1 MPESFSESDV
11 RTVTLYVEPP
21 KDDESL
27 LNPDS
32 QENDDSSNP
41 HQPPSSP
48 QELPTAFVT
57 GNEYALNSNPIMIS
71 SQSGISLNN
80 LLIEQID
87 EWKNDAEHTDDSA
100 QHFKDLPWG
109 NHKKKEKGYSFTVR

>member
-57 GNEYALNSNPIMIS
+57 GNEYALKNFNNDIGVNSLADLMEE
-71 SQSGISLNN
+71 
-80 LLIEQID
+80 LI
-87 EWKNDAEHTDDSA
+87 
-100 QHFKDLPWG
+100 
-109 NHKKKEKGYSFTVR
+109 

>member
-57 GNEYALNSNPIMIS
+57 GNEYALNSNPILIS
-71 SQSGISLNN
+71 SQSGITKS
-80 LLIEQID
+80 
-87 EWKNDAEHTDDSA
+87 
-100 QHFKDLPWG
+100 
-109 NHKKKEKGYSFTVR
+109 V